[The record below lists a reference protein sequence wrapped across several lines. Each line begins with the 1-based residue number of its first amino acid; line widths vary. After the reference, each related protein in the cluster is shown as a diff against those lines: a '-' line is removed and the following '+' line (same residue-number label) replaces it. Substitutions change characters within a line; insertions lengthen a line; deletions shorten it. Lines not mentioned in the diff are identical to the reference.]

1 MNVSVIIPVRDG
13 ARYIA
18 SAIESVLGQTK
29 PPAELLVVDDGSRD
43 ETTGIVSRFS
53 SCGVRLIQQP
63 PRGAAAARNHGVK
76 LGRHELLGFLDAD
89 DLWTSSKLERQ
100 CAELQSDRALDMVFG
115 YVRNFVSSDV
125 EPATRTRLR
134 CPEESVP
141 GRHVGT
147 MLIRRES
154 FEKVGLFET
163 EWGIGEF
170 VAWYARAQLLGLRE
184 KMLPAVLL
192 ERRLHSANQGVLKR
206 SEHGE
211 YIRILKKVLDRRR
224 EGQTKLASL
233 L

>member
-134 CPEESVP
+134 CPEESLSGP
-141 GRHVGT
+141 HVGT

-154 FEKVGLFET
+154 FERVGLFET
-163 EWGIGEF
+163 GWEIGEF
-170 VAWYARAQLLGLRE
+170 LAWYARAQLIGLRE
-184 KMLPAVLL
+184 KMIPTVLL
-192 ERRLHSANQGVLKR
+192 MRRLHTANQGVLKR
-206 SEHGE
+206 SDRAD
-211 YIRILKKVLDRRR
+211 YVRIVKKILDCRR
-224 EGQTKLASL
+224 EREAKLTSL
-233 L
+233 